1 MRRVLLPREHGAY
14 AQLAFPLLSGL
25 VVGGPTLPGVALSL
39 AVACVFF
46 AYEPAAVLLGV
57 RGVRLQREEDRA
69 ARRQLAVLAPTAFV
83 LAAAALVQAPPR
95 ARLLMLVPAAL
106 AALLVP
112 LLPARR
118 VKTLAGET
126 VTAGAL
132 AGMHLPVSAT
142 AGVTGV
148 ALWGPALVWFVAFFL
163 ATLAVHAIKARQKQR
178 DRWLGPL
185 AVGSTIAVAAAA
197 AALAAGLAP
206 LRLPA
211 LALILPLGAVLAVN
225 LARVHP
231 RALKRVGWMLV
242 ASDVA
247 ALLVLAFL

>member
-1 MRRVLLPREHGAY
+1 MRRVLLPREHGTY

-25 VVGGPTLPGVALSL
+25 TVAGPTLPGGALAA
-39 AVACVFF
+39 AVVCLFL

-57 RGVRLQREEDRA
+57 RGVRLQREANGA
-69 ARRQLAVLAPTAFV
+69 ARRQLALST
-83 LAAAALVQAPPR
+83 AAALLLGAVALLLAPPR
-95 ARLLMLVPAAL
+95 ARLLLTVPALL
-106 AALLVP
+106 AAPVAA

-126 VTAGAL
+126 LTAGAL
-132 AGMHLPVSAT
+132 AGMHLPLAAA
-142 AGVTGV
+142 AGAAGV
-148 ALWGPALVWFVAFFL
+148 ALWGPALVWFAAFFL

-178 DRWLGPL
+178 DRWLGVS
-185 AVGSTIAVAAAA
+185 AVGCTIAVGTAAAV
-197 AALAAGLAP
+197 LAVARAP

-211 LALILPLGAVLAVN
+211 LALAVPLGAVLAVN

-231 RALKRVGWMLV
+231 RALRRVGWMLV

-247 ALLVLAFL
+247 ALAFLALL